1 MANLIL
7 ENLEYF
13 LGFLR
18 KQLDF
23 SAATMLLFFCPYLW
37 KGDESHQSESSR
49 RFGKLEP
56 AGRSSSSSKLIK
68 NFRHF
73 SKTPKLW
80 LCSHLIWRLIKL
92 ANQKN
97 SHFGRSPS
105 SSGIFLWLSFNHH
118 TPGFIWLSFNC
129 YVEKY
134 TWNSSSPPSIRF
146 ERKLSNIWRFPWTE
160 WKDSW
165 FFQKFRF

>member
-1 MANLIL
+1 MSPSGNLPPREVENPYRISLLHLLNGSLTLAKIGPQPQDRCFMANLIL

-80 LCSHLIWRLIKL
+80 LCCVLI
-92 ANQKN
+92 
-97 SHFGRSPS
+97 
-105 SSGIFLWLSFNHH
+105 SSG
-118 TPGFIWLSFNC
+118 
-129 YVEKY
+129 
-134 TWNSSSPPSIRF
+134 
-146 ERKLSNIWRFPWTE
+146 
-160 WKDSW
+160 D
-165 FFQKFRF
+165 